1 MAIELL
7 PLDDGA
13 VGIGEPGSSVTC
25 DACAAVC
32 CRLEVLLVTETGVP
46 RRYTRRNP
54 GGVDS
59 MDRLDDGWCAA
70 LDRDTLRCRIY
81 AQRPLICREFT
92 MGGPDYL
99 VERAAC
105 AAA

>member
-1 MAIELL
+1 MSDALVPVDVSNAIE
-7 PLDDGA
+7 GT
-13 VGIGEPGSSVTC
+13 GQRVTC

-46 RRYTRRNP
+46 RRYRRRNL

-81 AQRPLICREFT
+81 EQRPLICREFA
-92 MGGPDYL
+92 MGGPDCL